1 MQLWEDQKVVNA
13 LKQVLTNYGYLE
25 YDEEVSKC
33 TGGLNIIV
41 TNLDAERD
49 ISVALKI
56 CKTLEQI
63 TGKHFSMPSFNI
75 HGRQDLNTKWTS
87 FILHEQHYHEN
98 VKITYPKDN
107 TEPLV
112 IECYVDEFMRVD
124 LNSPH
129 ILRYANENGEINTKF
144 RVIDRKTGRAVKIW
158 NEVKNVST
166 DIIAK
171 AMAELAD
178 KAMKS

>member
-13 LKQVLTNYGYLE
+13 LKLVLTNYGYLE
-25 YDEEVSKC
+25 YDEEVSKR

-49 ISVALKI
+49 ISVAVSI
-56 CKTLEQI
+56 YKTLEQI
-63 TGKHFSMPSFNI
+63 TGKHFSMPAFNI
-75 HGRQDLNTKWTS
+75 HGRQDLNTKWAS
-87 FILHEQHYHEN
+87 FTLYEQHYHEN

-112 IECYVDEFMRVD
+112 IECYVGEFMSVD
-124 LNSPH
+124 FKSPH
-129 ILRYANENGEINTKF
+129 ILRYANEKGEIKIEF
-144 RVIDRKTGRAVKIW
+144 RVIDRKTGRADKIW

-166 DIIAK
+166 DIVAK